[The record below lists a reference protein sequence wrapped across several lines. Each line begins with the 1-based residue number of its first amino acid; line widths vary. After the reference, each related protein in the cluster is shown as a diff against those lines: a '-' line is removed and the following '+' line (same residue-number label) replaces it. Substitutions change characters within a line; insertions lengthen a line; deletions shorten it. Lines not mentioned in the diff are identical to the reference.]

1 MIENHIENHFVISR
15 EIHNKKVIRYLNK
28 QSISISYKDISRQNR
43 KWEAAVSSGGIG
55 TIPLLKRASTHSII
69 DSND

>member
-28 QSISISYKDISRQNR
+28 QSISINYEDISRQNR
-43 KWEAAVSSGGIG
+43 KWETAVSGGGIE
-55 TIPLLKRASTHSII
+55 TIPLLKRVSTHSII